1 MSQKTYDIYLDYA
14 ASTPDRSLPISL
26 GKIDY
31 WGGYGNSHSI
41 HQKGIEAAQT
51 IGRANEVILDFINGH
66 DGQLLWTSSG
76 THANEIAIRSICESH
91 TLLTTEIEHKS
102 IMQHC
107 DTFAY
112 TKVAPDKFGTVTQ
125 ESIIKHIKPGTD
137 MVSIHMVNNITG
149 IIQPLHDLKT
159 KLPKNTYL
167 HTDAVQ
173 ALGKIPIDVNHLGID
188 LMTMSSH
195 KVYGPKG
202 LGILWVHNEV
212 LDDNRALFPYLGTEP
227 TELICRFADA
237 LEGIEI
243 QEYADWTTVLEH
255 EFFRC
260 LRNLQVNFDYVTG
273 LNRIAGLFSLRFP
286 NVDSDE
292 LVFALS
298 KRGVYISTGS
308 ACDNGKVEP
317 SHVLTAMGIQHNVAS
332 EIVRISIGHTTTME
346 EVQKAASIIANTVEE
361 LKNGS

>member
-1 MSQKTYDIYLDYA
+1 MSRKIYLDYA

-26 GKIDY
+26 VDMDY

-41 HQKGIEAAQT
+41 HQKGLEAAKT
-51 IGRANEVILDFINGH
+51 IERAKRVILDFINGH

-76 THANEIAIRSICESH
+76 THANEIAIRSMCESH

-107 DTFAY
+107 DTFAH
-112 TKVAPDKFGTVTQ
+112 TKVTPDKFGTVTQ
-125 ESIIKHIKPGTD
+125 ESIIRHVGHGTD

-149 IIQPLHDLKT
+149 IVQPLRGLKAN
-159 KLPKNTYL
+159 LPKNTYL

-173 ALGKIPIDVNHLGID
+173 ALGKIPIDVNHLRID

-195 KVYGPKG
+195 KIYGPKG
-202 LGILWVHNEV
+202 LGILWVRNEAF
-212 LDDNRALFPYLGTEP
+212 DDDRALFPYLGTEP
-227 TELICRFADA
+227 TELICRFANTLA
-237 LEGIEI
+237 GMEI
-243 QEYADWTTVLEH
+243 QEYADWVAVLEQ
-255 EFFRC
+255 EFFKC
-260 LRNLQVNFDYVTG
+260 LRNLHVEFERVTG
-273 LNRIAGLFSLRFP
+273 FNRIAGLFSLRFP
-286 NVDSDE
+286 DVDSDE

-298 KRGVYISTGS
+298 ERGVYISTGS

-346 EVQKAASIIANTVEE
+346 EVQEAASIIASTIEE